1 MDMEINFPNLGIY
14 LDHVGKNISIFGF
27 SIAYYGI
34 VIVTGMMIAI
44 WIAQREA
51 KRTGQN
57 PEQYLDLAMIGIAA
71 GILGARIYYVIFA
84 WDYYKDD
91 LLSIFNIRQGGLAIY
106 GGIIGACI
114 AVVIYSRK
122 KKQNFSLLMDTASM
136 SIVFGQIMGR
146 WGNFFNREAFGDYT
160 NNLFA
165 MQLPVSAVRANEIT
179 QKMWDHV
186 VTVNG
191 VEYIQVHPTFLY
203 ESLWN
208 VGVLLFLFWFRKRK
222 KFNGEVFL
230 MYLIGYGL
238 GRIWIEGLRTDQLLL
253 PVVGL
258 PVSQLLSGCLVVG
271 CTHLIPL
278 VELTRCDKTDD
289 DCVQLAYD
297 FYQSIG
303 KEAVLLRKECPGF
316 IANRLQLAL
325 YREVQDLVMRGV
337 CSVEDVDKALVYGPG
352 IRWAIFGHNMI
363 MQMGNPGGLTG
374 MVEMLGNSG
383 DHWLED
389 MASWTHQPDN
399 WAQVAQP
406 GVDQEMANFP
416 DYIGHTNAEC
426 IAYRDQMLID
436 ILKLHKKL

>member
-271 CTHLIPL
+271 CTIL
-278 VELTRCDKTDD
+278 VC
-289 DCVQLAYD
+289 
-297 FYQSIG
+297 
-303 KEAVLLRKECPGF
+303 LL
-316 IANRLQLAL
+316 
-325 YREVQDLVMRGV
+325 
-337 CSVEDVDKALVYGPG
+337 
-352 IRWAIFGHNMI
+352 
-363 MQMGNPGGLTG
+363 
-374 MVEMLGNSG
+374 
-383 DHWLED
+383 
-389 MASWTHQPDN
+389 
-399 WAQVAQP
+399 
-406 GVDQEMANFP
+406 
-416 DYIGHTNAEC
+416 
-426 IAYRDQMLID
+426 
-436 ILKLHKKL
+436 

>member
-122 KKQNFSLLMDTASM
+122 KKQNFGLLMDTASM

-208 VGVLLFLFWFRKRK
+208 VSVLLFLFWFRKRK

-253 PVVGL
+253 PVVEL

-271 CTHLIPL
+271 CTIL
-278 VELTRCDKTDD
+278 VVWKR
-289 DCVQLAYD
+289 
-297 FYQSIG
+297 
-303 KEAVLLRKECPGF
+303 
-316 IANRLQLAL
+316 
-325 YREVQDLVMRGV
+325 
-337 CSVEDVDKALVYGPG
+337 
-352 IRWAIFGHNMI
+352 
-363 MQMGNPGGLTG
+363 
-374 MVEMLGNSG
+374 
-383 DHWLED
+383 
-389 MASWTHQPDN
+389 
-399 WAQVAQP
+399 
-406 GVDQEMANFP
+406 
-416 DYIGHTNAEC
+416 
-426 IAYRDQMLID
+426 
-436 ILKLHKKL
+436 KKLSSGGETAHS

>member
-271 CTHLIPL
+271 CTIL
-278 VELTRCDKTDD
+278 VVWKR
-289 DCVQLAYD
+289 
-297 FYQSIG
+297 
-303 KEAVLLRKECPGF
+303 
-316 IANRLQLAL
+316 
-325 YREVQDLVMRGV
+325 
-337 CSVEDVDKALVYGPG
+337 
-352 IRWAIFGHNMI
+352 
-363 MQMGNPGGLTG
+363 
-374 MVEMLGNSG
+374 
-383 DHWLED
+383 
-389 MASWTHQPDN
+389 
-399 WAQVAQP
+399 
-406 GVDQEMANFP
+406 
-416 DYIGHTNAEC
+416 
-426 IAYRDQMLID
+426 
-436 ILKLHKKL
+436 KKLSSGGESAHS

>member
-258 PVSQLLSGCLVVG
+258 PVSQLLSGCRVVG
-271 CTHLIPL
+271 CTIL
-278 VELTRCDKTDD
+278 VVWKR
-289 DCVQLAYD
+289 
-297 FYQSIG
+297 
-303 KEAVLLRKECPGF
+303 
-316 IANRLQLAL
+316 
-325 YREVQDLVMRGV
+325 
-337 CSVEDVDKALVYGPG
+337 
-352 IRWAIFGHNMI
+352 
-363 MQMGNPGGLTG
+363 
-374 MVEMLGNSG
+374 
-383 DHWLED
+383 
-389 MASWTHQPDN
+389 
-399 WAQVAQP
+399 
-406 GVDQEMANFP
+406 
-416 DYIGHTNAEC
+416 
-426 IAYRDQMLID
+426 
-436 ILKLHKKL
+436 KKLSSGGETAHS

>member
-44 WIAQREA
+44 WIAKREA

-122 KKQNFSLLMDTASM
+122 KKQNFGLLMDTASM

-271 CTHLIPL
+271 CTIL
-278 VELTRCDKTDD
+278 VVWKR
-289 DCVQLAYD
+289 
-297 FYQSIG
+297 
-303 KEAVLLRKECPGF
+303 
-316 IANRLQLAL
+316 
-325 YREVQDLVMRGV
+325 
-337 CSVEDVDKALVYGPG
+337 
-352 IRWAIFGHNMI
+352 
-363 MQMGNPGGLTG
+363 
-374 MVEMLGNSG
+374 
-383 DHWLED
+383 
-389 MASWTHQPDN
+389 
-399 WAQVAQP
+399 
-406 GVDQEMANFP
+406 
-416 DYIGHTNAEC
+416 
-426 IAYRDQMLID
+426 
-436 ILKLHKKL
+436 KKLSSGGETAHS

>member
-191 VEYIQVHPTFLY
+191 VEYIQVHPTFSY

-271 CTHLIPL
+271 CTIL
-278 VELTRCDKTDD
+278 VVWKR
-289 DCVQLAYD
+289 
-297 FYQSIG
+297 
-303 KEAVLLRKECPGF
+303 
-316 IANRLQLAL
+316 
-325 YREVQDLVMRGV
+325 
-337 CSVEDVDKALVYGPG
+337 
-352 IRWAIFGHNMI
+352 
-363 MQMGNPGGLTG
+363 
-374 MVEMLGNSG
+374 
-383 DHWLED
+383 
-389 MASWTHQPDN
+389 
-399 WAQVAQP
+399 
-406 GVDQEMANFP
+406 
-416 DYIGHTNAEC
+416 
-426 IAYRDQMLID
+426 
-436 ILKLHKKL
+436 KKLSSGGETAHS

>member
-34 VIVTGMMIAI
+34 VIVTGMMIGI

-258 PVSQLLSGCLVVG
+258 PVSQLLSGCFVVG
-271 CTHLIPL
+271 CTIL
-278 VELTRCDKTDD
+278 VVWKR
-289 DCVQLAYD
+289 
-297 FYQSIG
+297 
-303 KEAVLLRKECPGF
+303 
-316 IANRLQLAL
+316 
-325 YREVQDLVMRGV
+325 
-337 CSVEDVDKALVYGPG
+337 
-352 IRWAIFGHNMI
+352 
-363 MQMGNPGGLTG
+363 
-374 MVEMLGNSG
+374 
-383 DHWLED
+383 
-389 MASWTHQPDN
+389 
-399 WAQVAQP
+399 
-406 GVDQEMANFP
+406 
-416 DYIGHTNAEC
+416 
-426 IAYRDQMLID
+426 
-436 ILKLHKKL
+436 KKLSSGGETAHS

>member
-208 VGVLLFLFWFRKRK
+208 VGVLLFLLWFRKRK

-271 CTHLIPL
+271 CTIL
-278 VELTRCDKTDD
+278 VVWKR
-289 DCVQLAYD
+289 
-297 FYQSIG
+297 
-303 KEAVLLRKECPGF
+303 
-316 IANRLQLAL
+316 
-325 YREVQDLVMRGV
+325 
-337 CSVEDVDKALVYGPG
+337 
-352 IRWAIFGHNMI
+352 
-363 MQMGNPGGLTG
+363 
-374 MVEMLGNSG
+374 
-383 DHWLED
+383 
-389 MASWTHQPDN
+389 
-399 WAQVAQP
+399 
-406 GVDQEMANFP
+406 
-416 DYIGHTNAEC
+416 
-426 IAYRDQMLID
+426 
-436 ILKLHKKL
+436 KKLSSGGETAHS

>member
-14 LDHVGKNISIFGF
+14 LDHVGKSISIFGF

-91 LLSIFNIRQGGLAIY
+91 LLNIFNIRQGGLAIY

-271 CTHLIPL
+271 CTIL
-278 VELTRCDKTDD
+278 VVWKR
-289 DCVQLAYD
+289 
-297 FYQSIG
+297 
-303 KEAVLLRKECPGF
+303 
-316 IANRLQLAL
+316 
-325 YREVQDLVMRGV
+325 
-337 CSVEDVDKALVYGPG
+337 
-352 IRWAIFGHNMI
+352 
-363 MQMGNPGGLTG
+363 
-374 MVEMLGNSG
+374 
-383 DHWLED
+383 
-389 MASWTHQPDN
+389 
-399 WAQVAQP
+399 
-406 GVDQEMANFP
+406 
-416 DYIGHTNAEC
+416 
-426 IAYRDQMLID
+426 
-436 ILKLHKKL
+436 KKLSSGGETAHS

>member
-271 CTHLIPL
+271 CT
-278 VELTRCDKTDD
+278 
-289 DCVQLAYD
+289 
-297 FYQSIG
+297 
-303 KEAVLLRKECPGF
+303 
-316 IANRLQLAL
+316 
-325 YREVQDLVMRGV
+325 
-337 CSVEDVDKALVYGPG
+337 
-352 IRWAIFGHNMI
+352 IF
-363 MQMGNPGGLTG
+363 
-374 MVEMLGNSG
+374 VV
-383 DHWLED
+383 WK
-389 MASWTHQPDN
+389 
-399 WAQVAQP
+399 
-406 GVDQEMANFP
+406 
-416 DYIGHTNAEC
+416 
-426 IAYRDQMLID
+426 R
-436 ILKLHKKL
+436 KKLSSGGETAHS

>member
-91 LLSIFNIRQGGLAIY
+91 ILSIFNIRQGGLAIY

-271 CTHLIPL
+271 CTIL
-278 VELTRCDKTDD
+278 VVWKR
-289 DCVQLAYD
+289 
-297 FYQSIG
+297 
-303 KEAVLLRKECPGF
+303 
-316 IANRLQLAL
+316 
-325 YREVQDLVMRGV
+325 
-337 CSVEDVDKALVYGPG
+337 
-352 IRWAIFGHNMI
+352 
-363 MQMGNPGGLTG
+363 
-374 MVEMLGNSG
+374 
-383 DHWLED
+383 
-389 MASWTHQPDN
+389 
-399 WAQVAQP
+399 
-406 GVDQEMANFP
+406 
-416 DYIGHTNAEC
+416 
-426 IAYRDQMLID
+426 
-436 ILKLHKKL
+436 KKLSSGGETAHS

>member
-14 LDHVGKNISIFGF
+14 LDYVGKNISIFGF

-122 KKQNFSLLMDTASM
+122 KKQNFGLLMDTASM

-222 KFNGEVFL
+222 K
-230 MYLIGYGL
+230 I
-238 GRIWIEGLRTDQLLL
+238 
-253 PVVGL
+253 
-258 PVSQLLSGCLVVG
+258 
-271 CTHLIPL
+271 
-278 VELTRCDKTDD
+278 
-289 DCVQLAYD
+289 
-297 FYQSIG
+297 
-303 KEAVLLRKECPGF
+303 
-316 IANRLQLAL
+316 
-325 YREVQDLVMRGV
+325 
-337 CSVEDVDKALVYGPG
+337 
-352 IRWAIFGHNMI
+352 
-363 MQMGNPGGLTG
+363 
-374 MVEMLGNSG
+374 
-383 DHWLED
+383 
-389 MASWTHQPDN
+389 
-399 WAQVAQP
+399 
-406 GVDQEMANFP
+406 
-416 DYIGHTNAEC
+416 
-426 IAYRDQMLID
+426 
-436 ILKLHKKL
+436 

>member
-1 MDMEINFPNLGIY
+1 MDMENNFPNLGIY

-191 VEYIQVHPTFLY
+191 VKYIQVHPTFLY

-271 CTHLIPL
+271 CTIL
-278 VELTRCDKTDD
+278 VVWKR
-289 DCVQLAYD
+289 
-297 FYQSIG
+297 
-303 KEAVLLRKECPGF
+303 
-316 IANRLQLAL
+316 
-325 YREVQDLVMRGV
+325 
-337 CSVEDVDKALVYGPG
+337 
-352 IRWAIFGHNMI
+352 
-363 MQMGNPGGLTG
+363 
-374 MVEMLGNSG
+374 
-383 DHWLED
+383 
-389 MASWTHQPDN
+389 
-399 WAQVAQP
+399 
-406 GVDQEMANFP
+406 
-416 DYIGHTNAEC
+416 
-426 IAYRDQMLID
+426 
-436 ILKLHKKL
+436 KKLSSGGETAHS

>member
-1 MDMEINFPNLGIY
+1 MFLASPITFPNLGITV
-14 LDHVGKNISIFGF
+14 DPSPVAFTVFGKDI
-27 SIAYYGI
+27 YWYGI
-34 VIVTGMMIAI
+34 IIASGFLLAVLYMLHRAKDFGVTQDDVLDMILWAVPIGVVCARLYYCIFYWELYEDDPISMLYI
-44 WIAQREA
+44 WE
-51 KRTGQN
+51 
-57 PEQYLDLAMIGIAA
+57 
-71 GILGARIYYVIFA
+71 
-84 WDYYKDD
+84 
-91 LLSIFNIRQGGLAIY
+91 GGLAIY

-122 KKQNFSLLMDTASM
+122 KKQNFGLLMDTASM

-208 VGVLLFLFWFRKRK
+208 VSVLLFLFWFRKRK

-238 GRIWIEGLRTDQLLL
+238 GRIWIEGLRTDKLLL

-271 CTHLIPL
+271 CTIL
-278 VELTRCDKTDD
+278 VVWKR
-289 DCVQLAYD
+289 
-297 FYQSIG
+297 
-303 KEAVLLRKECPGF
+303 
-316 IANRLQLAL
+316 
-325 YREVQDLVMRGV
+325 
-337 CSVEDVDKALVYGPG
+337 
-352 IRWAIFGHNMI
+352 
-363 MQMGNPGGLTG
+363 
-374 MVEMLGNSG
+374 
-383 DHWLED
+383 
-389 MASWTHQPDN
+389 
-399 WAQVAQP
+399 
-406 GVDQEMANFP
+406 
-416 DYIGHTNAEC
+416 
-426 IAYRDQMLID
+426 
-436 ILKLHKKL
+436 KKLSSGGETAHS

>member
-14 LDHVGKNISIFGF
+14 LDHVGKIISIFVF

-271 CTHLIPL
+271 CTIL
-278 VELTRCDKTDD
+278 VVWKR
-289 DCVQLAYD
+289 
-297 FYQSIG
+297 
-303 KEAVLLRKECPGF
+303 
-316 IANRLQLAL
+316 
-325 YREVQDLVMRGV
+325 
-337 CSVEDVDKALVYGPG
+337 
-352 IRWAIFGHNMI
+352 
-363 MQMGNPGGLTG
+363 
-374 MVEMLGNSG
+374 
-383 DHWLED
+383 
-389 MASWTHQPDN
+389 
-399 WAQVAQP
+399 
-406 GVDQEMANFP
+406 
-416 DYIGHTNAEC
+416 
-426 IAYRDQMLID
+426 
-436 ILKLHKKL
+436 KKLSSGGETAHS

>member
-1 MDMEINFPNLGIY
+1 MFLASPITFPNLGITV
-14 LDHVGKNISIFGF
+14 DPSPVAFTVFGKDI
-27 SIAYYGI
+27 YWYGI
-34 VIVTGMMIAI
+34 IIASGFLLAVLYMLHRAKDFGVTQDDVLDMILWAVPIGVICARLYYCIFYWELYEDDPISMLYI
-44 WIAQREA
+44 WE
-51 KRTGQN
+51 
-57 PEQYLDLAMIGIAA
+57 
-71 GILGARIYYVIFA
+71 
-84 WDYYKDD
+84 
-91 LLSIFNIRQGGLAIY
+91 GGLAIY

-253 PVVGL
+253 PVVEL

-271 CTHLIPL
+271 CTIL
-278 VELTRCDKTDD
+278 VVWKR
-289 DCVQLAYD
+289 
-297 FYQSIG
+297 
-303 KEAVLLRKECPGF
+303 
-316 IANRLQLAL
+316 
-325 YREVQDLVMRGV
+325 
-337 CSVEDVDKALVYGPG
+337 
-352 IRWAIFGHNMI
+352 
-363 MQMGNPGGLTG
+363 
-374 MVEMLGNSG
+374 
-383 DHWLED
+383 
-389 MASWTHQPDN
+389 
-399 WAQVAQP
+399 
-406 GVDQEMANFP
+406 
-416 DYIGHTNAEC
+416 
-426 IAYRDQMLID
+426 
-436 ILKLHKKL
+436 KKLSSGGETAHS

>member
-191 VEYIQVHPTFLY
+191 VEYIQVDPTFLY

-271 CTHLIPL
+271 CTIL
-278 VELTRCDKTDD
+278 VVWKR
-289 DCVQLAYD
+289 
-297 FYQSIG
+297 
-303 KEAVLLRKECPGF
+303 
-316 IANRLQLAL
+316 
-325 YREVQDLVMRGV
+325 
-337 CSVEDVDKALVYGPG
+337 
-352 IRWAIFGHNMI
+352 
-363 MQMGNPGGLTG
+363 
-374 MVEMLGNSG
+374 
-383 DHWLED
+383 
-389 MASWTHQPDN
+389 
-399 WAQVAQP
+399 
-406 GVDQEMANFP
+406 
-416 DYIGHTNAEC
+416 
-426 IAYRDQMLID
+426 
-436 ILKLHKKL
+436 KKLSSGGETAHS

>member
-1 MDMEINFPNLGIY
+1 MFLASPITFPNLGITV
-14 LDHVGKNISIFGF
+14 DPSPVAFTVFGKDI
-27 SIAYYGI
+27 YWYGI
-34 VIVTGMMIAI
+34 IIASGFLLAVLYMLHRAKDFGVTQDDVLDMILWAVPIGVVCARLYYCIFYWELYEDDPISMLYI
-44 WIAQREA
+44 WE
-51 KRTGQN
+51 
-57 PEQYLDLAMIGIAA
+57 
-71 GILGARIYYVIFA
+71 
-84 WDYYKDD
+84 
-91 LLSIFNIRQGGLAIY
+91 GGLAIY

-122 KKQNFSLLMDTASM
+122 KKQNFGLLMDTASM

-238 GRIWIEGLRTDQLLL
+238 GRIWVEGLRTDQLLL

-271 CTHLIPL
+271 CTIL
-278 VELTRCDKTDD
+278 VVWKR
-289 DCVQLAYD
+289 
-297 FYQSIG
+297 
-303 KEAVLLRKECPGF
+303 
-316 IANRLQLAL
+316 
-325 YREVQDLVMRGV
+325 
-337 CSVEDVDKALVYGPG
+337 
-352 IRWAIFGHNMI
+352 
-363 MQMGNPGGLTG
+363 
-374 MVEMLGNSG
+374 
-383 DHWLED
+383 
-389 MASWTHQPDN
+389 
-399 WAQVAQP
+399 
-406 GVDQEMANFP
+406 
-416 DYIGHTNAEC
+416 
-426 IAYRDQMLID
+426 
-436 ILKLHKKL
+436 KKLSSGGETAHS

>member
-122 KKQNFSLLMDTASM
+122 KKQNFGLLMDTASM

-258 PVSQLLSGCLVVG
+258 PVSQLLSGCLVAG
-271 CTHLIPL
+271 CTIL
-278 VELTRCDKTDD
+278 VVWKR
-289 DCVQLAYD
+289 
-297 FYQSIG
+297 
-303 KEAVLLRKECPGF
+303 
-316 IANRLQLAL
+316 
-325 YREVQDLVMRGV
+325 
-337 CSVEDVDKALVYGPG
+337 
-352 IRWAIFGHNMI
+352 
-363 MQMGNPGGLTG
+363 
-374 MVEMLGNSG
+374 
-383 DHWLED
+383 
-389 MASWTHQPDN
+389 
-399 WAQVAQP
+399 
-406 GVDQEMANFP
+406 
-416 DYIGHTNAEC
+416 
-426 IAYRDQMLID
+426 
-436 ILKLHKKL
+436 KKLSSGGETAHS

>member
-122 KKQNFSLLMDTASM
+122 KKQNFGLLMDTASM

-222 KFNGEVFL
+222 KYNGEVFL

-238 GRIWIEGLRTDQLLL
+238 GRIWVEGLRTDQLLL

-271 CTHLIPL
+271 CTIL
-278 VELTRCDKTDD
+278 VVWKR
-289 DCVQLAYD
+289 
-297 FYQSIG
+297 
-303 KEAVLLRKECPGF
+303 
-316 IANRLQLAL
+316 
-325 YREVQDLVMRGV
+325 
-337 CSVEDVDKALVYGPG
+337 
-352 IRWAIFGHNMI
+352 
-363 MQMGNPGGLTG
+363 
-374 MVEMLGNSG
+374 
-383 DHWLED
+383 
-389 MASWTHQPDN
+389 
-399 WAQVAQP
+399 
-406 GVDQEMANFP
+406 
-416 DYIGHTNAEC
+416 
-426 IAYRDQMLID
+426 
-436 ILKLHKKL
+436 KKLSSGGETAHS

>member
-71 GILGARIYYVIFA
+71 GILGARIYYVVFA

-122 KKQNFSLLMDTASM
+122 KKQSFGLLMDTASM

-203 ESLWN
+203 EGLWN

-253 PVVGL
+253 PVMGL

-271 CTHLIPL
+271 CTIL
-278 VELTRCDKTDD
+278 VVWKR
-289 DCVQLAYD
+289 
-297 FYQSIG
+297 
-303 KEAVLLRKECPGF
+303 
-316 IANRLQLAL
+316 
-325 YREVQDLVMRGV
+325 
-337 CSVEDVDKALVYGPG
+337 
-352 IRWAIFGHNMI
+352 
-363 MQMGNPGGLTG
+363 
-374 MVEMLGNSG
+374 
-383 DHWLED
+383 
-389 MASWTHQPDN
+389 
-399 WAQVAQP
+399 
-406 GVDQEMANFP
+406 
-416 DYIGHTNAEC
+416 
-426 IAYRDQMLID
+426 
-436 ILKLHKKL
+436 KKLSSGGETAHS